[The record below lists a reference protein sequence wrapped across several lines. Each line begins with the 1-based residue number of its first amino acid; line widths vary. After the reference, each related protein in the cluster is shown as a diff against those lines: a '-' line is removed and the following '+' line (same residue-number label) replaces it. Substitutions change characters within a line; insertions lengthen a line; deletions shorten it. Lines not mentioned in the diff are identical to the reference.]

1 MLSKK
6 SVVIFATLLAYCH
19 ANAVAS
25 TDETNVNGNEDQE
38 EACPVVCPA
47 LYAPTCGF
55 DGADYQEFVNPC
67 MLQVT
72 NCARRKERALKKP
85 FAKLDIDW
93 CKTKQIDNLYD
104 FLGDLAANLDKPECL
119 RPCPMIFDP
128 VCITNGDVRVTIATA
143 CQLDMYNCA
152 LKAPNWVLISSEY

>member
-72 NCARRKERALKKP
+72 NCARRKERALKKRKYLLL
-85 FAKLDIDW
+85 FFSLSFVVS
-93 CKTKQIDNLYD
+93 TKILFRYI
-104 FLGDLAANLDKPECL
+104 FLFNSLRKARHRLVQNKAN
-119 RPCPMIFDP
+119 R
-128 VCITNGDVRVTIATA
+128 
-143 CQLDMYNCA
+143 
-152 LKAPNWVLISSEY
+152 